1 MGHLRRENERPPE
14 PVSKYAAEISL
25 VVRAEDEDQAQTVVE
40 DVLTALEAMAAVQLA
55 TSKRVSK
62 L

>member
-1 MGHLRRENERPPE
+1 MGHLRRENERPLE

-25 VVRAEDEDQAQTVVE
+25 VVRAEDEDQAQMVVE
-40 DVLTALEAMAAVQLA
+40 DVLAALEAMAEVQLA
-55 TSKRVSK
+55 TSNRVSK

>member
-1 MGHLRRENERPPE
+1 MGHLRRENERAPD
-14 PVSKYAAEISL
+14 PVSKFAAEISL
-25 VVRAEDEDQAQTVVE
+25 VVRAEDEDQAQTVVR
-40 DVLTALEAMAAVQLA
+40 DVLTALEAMDAVQLA